1 MTAHEILKVCS
12 NLHVVLFLQ
21 GAEVIVHGAAWD
33 HANARATEE
42 AKKPGCVLIHPF
54 DDPDIW

>member
-1 MTAHEILKVCS
+1 MPEYEIQKVCS
-12 NLHVVLFLQ
+12 NSHVVLFLW

-33 HANARATEE
+33 HANARATGE